1 MTRLGVN
8 TEEAAKLKKLSISG
22 VSLVELAVAR
32 RAGVMASRLENCHQL
47 WDACCDRRS
56 VYINF

>member
-8 TEEAAKLKKLSISG
+8 TKEAAKLETLRASG

-32 RAGVMASRLENCHQL
+32 QAGVVASRLEDRHQP